1 VTTLEQHLV
10 RSRIAGEVDTPRRS
24 NLDNARRFA
33 AGEPD
38 FLFGLA
44 PLRPWSYEEVVA
56 LMVERAGIDPDLTRT
71 TGPDTIDAS
80 LTMAALQRM
89 RDRLARAA
97 ARRERV
103 LVATGHPTGTLEL
116 HLAMARALRAARC
129 TLLNPAAGVEFTVV
143 EWRGTVTKLHL
154 RHVGGVAMF
163 SNYFD
168 LQHSHSPVGMTT
180 MLEALADAGGP
191 PDLVVA
197 DHGMAG
203 AAAAAGI
210 DVVCFADC
218 NDPGLFVGE
227 AEGRVRVTVP
237 LDDNVQPHLYEPL
250 SEFLI
255 APLATH

>member
-1 VTTLEQHLV
+1 MTTLEQHLV
-10 RSRIAGEVDTPRRS
+10 RSRIAGQVDTPRGS
-24 NLDNARRFA
+24 NLDHARRFA

-56 LMVERAGIDPDLTRT
+56 VMVQRAGIDPDLTRT
-71 TGPDTIDAS
+71 TGPDTIDVS
-80 LTMAALQRM
+80 LTMAALHRM
-89 RDRLARAA
+89 RDRLAMAA
-97 ARRERV
+97 ARQERV
-103 LVATGHPTGTLEL
+103 IVATGHPTGTLEL
-116 HLAMARALRAARC
+116 HLAIARALRAAGC
-129 TLLNPAAGVEFTVV
+129 PLLTPAPGAEITVV
-143 EWRGTVTKLHL
+143 DWRDTVLKLHI
-154 RHVGGVAMF
+154 RYVGGVAML

-168 LQHSHSPVGMTT
+168 LQHSHTPLGMTT
-180 MLEALADAGGP
+180 MLEALLTEDGP

-227 AEGRVRVTVP
+227 AEDRVRVTVP
-237 LDDNVQPHLYEPL
+237 LDDNVQPHLYEPV
-250 SEFLI
+250 SEFLV
-255 APLATH
+255 APFTS

>member
-1 VTTLEQHLV
+1 
-10 RSRIAGEVDTPRRS
+10 VDTPRQS
-24 NLDNARRFA
+24 NLDHARRFA

-44 PLRPWSYEEVVA
+44 PLRPWSYEQVVA

-71 TGPDTIDAS
+71 SGPDTIDAR
-80 LTMAALQRM
+80 LTMAALERM
-89 RDRLARAA
+89 RDRLAEAA
-97 ARRERV
+97 QRQERV
-103 LVATGHPTGTLEL
+103 LVATGHPTGTLEI
-116 HLAMARALRAARC
+116 HLAIVRALQAAGC
-129 TLLNPAAGVEFTVV
+129 TLLTPAPGAQLTIIDWRDTVL
-143 EWRGTVTKLHL
+143 KLHI
-154 RHVGGVAMF
+154 RHVGRVAML

-168 LQHSHSPVGMTT
+168 LQHSHSPLGMAA
-180 MLEALADAGGP
+180 MLEALAADGGP

-227 AEGRVRVTVP
+227 AEDRVRVTVP
-237 LDDNVQPHLYEPL
+237 LDDNVLPHLYEPV
-250 SEFLI
+250 SEFLV
-255 APLATH
+255 APFAT